1 MRGTAS
7 IKGRRKIALD
17 KSLAALSGLGRSPS
31 RVGGEGHPAQE
42 PSRTNP
48 SDALGVNEL
57 M

>member
-1 MRGTAS
+1 MRDTAS
-7 IKGRRKIALD
+7 IKGRRKVALD

-48 SDALGVNEL
+48 SDALGVNAL
-57 M
+57 T